1 MASSQSMIIVI
12 PKPNADPA
20 RTGVICGALGAY
32 SRVPL
37 REVYYETMLKK
48 KAARDEETVEML
60 DIILAG
66 KSVEVGVLNEN
77 AWGTVSSGYFNS
89 IRALG
94 AEKLASVTA
103 VNAKQFNKMVEKIE
117 QKYSEID

>member
-1 MASSQSMIIVI
+1 MASNQSMTIVI
-12 PKPNADPA
+12 PKPNADPE
-20 RTGVICGALGAY
+20 RTGVICSALGAY

-66 KSVEVGVLNEN
+66 KSVDVGVLNEN
-77 AWGTVSSGYFNS
+77 AWGTVISGYFNS
-89 IRALG
+89 IRASG
-94 AEKLASVTA
+94 TEQLASVTA
-103 VNAKQFNKMVEKIE
+103 SNTK
-117 QKYSEID
+117 